1 MHTYLY
7 IYTSILKSK
16 YELWKY
22 NSDTSVSAFAMMI
35 SRCKS
40 HLTSYSAAYFST
52 FATKNLAEI
61 ICNIQN
67 IANFVDGDYDDGRLP
82 TVDSKPLDVQRLC
95 LAVHSPVAHAPTASA
110 WGGGA
115 MGEGWAWQRAQR

>member
-1 MHTYLY
+1 MT
-7 IYTSILKSK
+7 
-16 YELWKY
+16 
-22 NSDTSVSAFAMMI
+22 I
-35 SRCKS
+35 SRRKS

-67 IANFVDGDYDDGRLP
+67 ITNFVDGDYDDGRLL

-95 LAVHSPVAHAPTASA
+95 QTAHSSVAHAPTASA

-115 MGEGWAWQRAQR
+115 MGDRKSVGRERVC